1 MKFEFNMAVKAVPVA
16 DVKVSVDCSVEEL
29 AIILADPVY
38 QDLGKTLIA
47 KLSQVQVNRSNH
59 QHGYRKQSDCQQE
72 VRETFQKRQHE
83 ARREH
88 DEAVKKVLRTINDR
102 MDALRRNG
110 KPGWGEL

>member
-1 MKFEFNMAVKAVPVA
+1 MKLEFSLTSKVNPAA
-16 DVKVSVDCSVEEL
+16 DCRISLDCSIEEL
-29 AIILADPVY
+29 GVILADPMY
-38 QDLGKTLIA
+38 QEIGHVLAT
-47 KLSQVQVNRSNH
+47 KLSQSSRPNRSND
-59 QHGYRKQSDCQQE
+59 RNQSDCQQE